1 MQNFPDET
9 GESRGF
15 GDRQDPA
22 PEPNE
27 DGSIDAT
34 EEEQMQYDLLT
45 VRARKMIF
53 GPSKEKVLTM
63 LGSSESPAKAIGQAG
78 AMILKGL
85 VDAAE
90 AKGMAINSDVVS
102 EAGSEVADDLNE
114 LGKSAGVFQFEDQ
127 AEEDAQMEEA
137 MLWGAKFYGDGT
149 QASNQLTP
157 ELQKTAEQ
165 LTVEGLAGD
174 DGSGGQTKQTP
185 IAAGVSQAMAP
196 PPQSG
201 GLVSGNMAQ
210 PPAGGV

>member
-15 GDRQDPA
+15 GDTPDPQA
-22 PEPNE
+22 NE
-27 DGSIDAT
+27 DGAVNAT
-34 EEEQMQYDLLT
+34 DEEQMQYDLLT

-53 GPSKEKVLTM
+53 GKSKDKVLEM

-90 AKGMAINSDVVS
+90 TKGMALNSDVVS

-114 LGKSAGVFQFEDQ
+114 LGKSAGVFQYTDQ
-127 AEEDAQMEEA
+127 EEENAQMEEA
-137 MLWGAKFYGDGT
+137 LLWGAKFYGDGT
-149 QASNQLTP
+149 QTAKQLTP
-157 ELQKTAEQ
+157 ELQKTAQQ
-165 LTVEGLAGD
+165 LTVEGLAEEPLKAGPA
-174 DGSGGQTKQTP
+174 QKTP
-185 IAAGVSQAMAP
+185 IAEGVGQAMAP
-196 PPQSG
+196 QAG
-201 GLVSGNMAQ
+201 GLIAGNMQ